1 MRDALNCGANLNWTT
16 PTATDNSDSVTYTHS
31 DTSGTFF
38 PVGIDTVFHYAFDPS
53 GNTDTCFFV
62 VTVRDTIAPTWDGTL
77 DTLAVFAGADTCG
90 IFTDSLTLTPPTI
103 VEACGLD
110 TLFHSAAAYYALGEY
125 DIYWYATDLSGN
137 TDSILQRLV
146 VTENIKPEL
155 YCPSDSITIYADND
169 STWTQVSWTGDSIYD
184 NCGVDSAYFNLAS
197 GSYLQIGI
205 FKIDYFGYDLSG
217 NGDTCSFFLSVVDT
231 TAPVINL
238 AQGDTTLL
246 ADPDSCFASFRMDCA
261 NHRRKQYQL
270 FYGLLQQQHPIRQL
284 CLRNYGCCLHG
295 NRRSGLQRQRLLYHY
310 CSRQLRTRFWRK
322 THH

>member
-1 MRDALNCGANLNWTT
+1 VD
-16 PTATDNSDSVTYTHS
+16 
-31 DTSGTFF
+31 
-38 PVGIDTVFHYAFDPS
+38 
-53 GNTDTCFFV
+53 
-62 VTVRDTIAPTWDGTL
+62 
-77 DTLAVFAGADTCG
+77 
-90 IFTDSLTLTPPTI
+90 
-103 VEACGLD
+103 LD
-110 TLFHSAAAYYALGEY
+110 TLFHGAAAYYALGEY

-155 YCPSDSITIYADND
+155 YCPSDSITIYADSD

-246 ADPDSCFASFRMDCA
+246 ADPDSCFATFAWTAPTIDENSTNYTTA
-261 NHRRKQYQL
+261 
-270 FYGLLQQQHPIRQL
+270 FYNSTPHPATLLLELPLLPIA
-284 CLRNYGCCLHG
+284 
-295 NRRSGLQRQRLLYHY
+295 
-310 CSRQLRTRFWRK
+310 
-322 THH
+322 